1 MKKFII
7 LLVSL
12 WEVMCMK
19 IRDGFVTNSSST
31 SYIIISKKEL
41 TGEYLAQKL
50 GVTEKTLNYYD
61 IVSVC
66 KNMVND
72 GKDGFY
78 HHNYQ
83 ESLSYSLIN
92 ELFGK
97 ETANKYKK
105 ALKKGYEIYCG
116 RISSDETDYE
126 ITMCLDYIKYSD
138 SEIYI
143 DATDNGW

>member
-12 WEVMCMK
+12 WEAMCMK

-41 TGEYLAQKL
+41 TGEHLAQKL
-50 GVTEKTLNYYD
+50 GVTEKTPNYYD

-66 KNMVND
+66 KNMIND

-78 HHNYQ
+78 HYSYQ

-97 ETANKYKK
+97 ETADKYKK

-116 RISSDETDYE
+116 QISSDETNYE

>member
-1 MKKFII
+1 MK
-7 LLVSL
+7 V
-12 WEVMCMK
+12 
-19 IRDGFVTNSSST
+19 RDGFVTNSSST

-41 TGEYLAQKL
+41 TGKYLAQKL
-50 GVTEKTLNYYD
+50 GVTENTPNYYD

-66 KNMVND
+66 NNMVKD

-78 HHNYQ
+78 HHSYQ

-97 ETANKYKK
+97 ETANKYKR

-116 RISSDETDYE
+116 QISSDETDYE
-126 ITMCLDYIKYSD
+126 ITMCLDYIKYCD

>member
-1 MKKFII
+1 MK
-7 LLVSL
+7 V
-12 WEVMCMK
+12 
-19 IRDGFVTNSSST
+19 RDGFVTNSSST

-50 GVTEKTLNYYD
+50 GVTENTPNYYD

-66 KNMVND
+66 NNMVNE

-78 HHNYQ
+78 HYSYQ

-97 ETANKYKK
+97 ETANKYKR

-116 RISSDETDYE
+116 QISSDETDYE
-126 ITMCLDYIKYSD
+126 ITMCLDYIKYDD

>member
-1 MKKFII
+1 
-7 LLVSL
+7 
-12 WEVMCMK
+12 MK

-50 GVTEKTLNYYD
+50 GITKESPNYYD
-61 IVSVC
+61 VVLVC

-72 GKDGFY
+72 GKNGFY
-78 HHNYQ
+78 HHSYQ
-83 ESLSYSLIN
+83 ESMSYNLIK

-97 ETANKYKK
+97 DTASKYEK
-105 ALKKGYEIYCG
+105 AIKKGYEIYCG

-126 ITMCLDYIKYSD
+126 IAMCLDYMKYKD

>member
-1 MKKFII
+1 MK
-7 LLVSL
+7 V
-12 WEVMCMK
+12 
-19 IRDGFVTNSSST
+19 RDGFVTNSSST

-50 GVTEKTLNYYD
+50 GVTENTPNYYD

-66 KNMVND
+66 NNMVNE

-78 HHNYQ
+78 HYSYQ

-97 ETANKYKK
+97 ETANKYKR

-116 RISSDETDYE
+116 QISSDETDYE
-126 ITMCLDYIKYSD
+126 ITMCLDYIKYCD